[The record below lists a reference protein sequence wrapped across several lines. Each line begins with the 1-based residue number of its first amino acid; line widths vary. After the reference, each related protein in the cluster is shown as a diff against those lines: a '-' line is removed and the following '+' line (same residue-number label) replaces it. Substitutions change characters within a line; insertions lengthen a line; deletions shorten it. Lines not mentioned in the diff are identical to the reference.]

1 MGYDFFKNI
10 LIPFCKENEYRI
22 RNYSG
27 RYHANDC
34 IGIVIPNRET
44 FSFIGSLVEYTNNE
58 GLDPETDGPV
68 AFEILSDFISG
79 FETDSMGRDEMI
91 IYNRRY
97 NFAEHFETASEED
110 S

>member
-1 MGYDFFKNI
+1 MGYNFFKNI
-10 LIPFCKENEYRI
+10 LKPFCKVNEYEI
-22 RNYSG
+22 REYSG

-34 IGIVIPNRET
+34 IGIVIPNGET
-44 FSFIGSLVEYTNNE
+44 FSFIGGLVECTYNE
-58 GLDPETDGPV
+58 GLDSETDEPI

-91 IYNRRY
+91 IYNRHY
-97 NFAEHFETASEED
+97 NFAEHFQNDSEED